1 MHEGWPIEIIYGA
14 IATIGGVARYLNDYI
29 NGRGFRITV
38 FLASAFVSAF
48 GGFMFALLG
57 ETMGL
62 PENMLYLM
70 AGLGGFFSDQSV
82 KLAMEYVTK
91 KTIK

>member
-1 MHEGWPIEIIYGA
+1 MHENFPIELIYGA
-14 IATIGGVARYLNDYI
+14 IATIGGVARYLNDFI
-29 NGRGFRITV
+29 AGRAFSFSI

-82 KLAMEYVTK
+82 KLAMEFVTK